1 MIMISEVIA
10 KLRSMAQG
18 PSGGSVDA
26 GATEKPS
33 LPQLESSFGDLLNQV
48 SLACTVLS
56 ADLKSLLA
64 KHDNSE
70 GG

>member
-10 KLRSMAQG
+10 KLRSMTQARTDL
-18 PSGGSVDA
+18 SVDDT
-26 GATEKPS
+26 GKPS
-33 LPQLESSFGDLLNQV
+33 LPQLESSFGDLLHQV
-48 SLACTVLS
+48 SLACTLLS
-56 ADLKSLLA
+56 ADLNSLLA